1 MSSTSLPASAHTDDR
16 ISADSRSHD
25 NHEVGARRGRGQRAR
40 QRRRAPMLALAALP
54 LALMASQAQAQSY
67 EMAIATLIPENL
79 TNNAI
84 YPALVHF
91 KELVESRT
99 EGDVTVS
106 IFGGGQMGSEVET
119 GSQVQAGGRALQSA
133 ILTSG
138 AMSSFYPEYQAVTA
152 PFLFD
157 DWRQAWAFF
166 DGEWFADFM
175 QGAIEQ
181 ADMRYLG
188 TFDDGGGFVAFTNNE
203 RLIKTVDDLE
213 GLNIRT
219 EENPAHVATMEAL
232 GASATPLPWG
242 ELITALETGLADG
255 QFNAPVINTTFGLDE
270 VTDYTTLT
278 GHVYNSASWM
288 VSESWFQELPEEHQ
302 RVITNAAREAVSLS
316 HGASGMLAT
325 ASWQTSCEIFEECYL
340 MPAEERQRM
349 AEVARPA
356 WKSWIVDDFGLDAA
370 LIDDLLAEVDG
381 LRQSLPQEAYSRY
394 GQ

>member
-1 MSSTSLPASAHTDDR
+1 MR
-16 ISADSRSHD
+16 F
-25 NHEVGARRGRGQRAR
+25 NK
-40 QRRRAPMLALAALP
+40 LATVTAIAAALP
-54 LALMASQAQAQSY
+54 LAFSTPGAEAQEY

-79 TNNAI
+79 SNNSI

-91 KELVESRT
+91 KNLVELRT
-99 EGDVTVS
+99 DGEVVVS
-106 IFGGGQMGSEVET
+106 IFGGGQLGSEVET
-119 GSQVQAGGRALQSA
+119 GSQVQAGGRALQST

-138 AMSSFYPEYQAVTA
+138 AMSSFYQDYQAVTA

-166 DGEWFADFM
+166 DSEWFADFM
-175 QGAIEQ
+175 HGTIEA

-203 RLIKTVDDLE
+203 RLIKTVEDLE

-219 EENPAHVATMEAL
+219 EENPAHVAVMRAL

-278 GHVYNSASWM
+278 GHVYNSAPWM
-288 VSESWFQELPEEHQ
+288 VSEAWYQSLPEEYR
-302 RVITNAAREAVSLS
+302 RVITEAAREAITLS
-316 HGASGMLAT
+316 HGASGALAT
-325 ASWQTSCEIFEECYL
+325 ASWQKSCELFEECYL
-340 MPAEERQRM
+340 MPAEERARM
-349 AEVARPA
+349 AEIARPA
-356 WKSWIVDDFGLDAA
+356 WKEWIVNDYGLDAQ
-370 LIDDLLAEVDG
+370 LIDDLLAEVASLG
-381 LRQSLPQEAYSRY
+381 ESLPEEAYQRY

>member
-1 MSSTSLPASAHTDDR
+1 MMRKALPRVA
-16 ISADSRSHD
+16 
-25 NHEVGARRGRGQRAR
+25 
-40 QRRRAPMLALAALP
+40 ALASLP
-54 LALMASQAQAQSY
+54 LAIASTQAQAQSY

-79 TNNAI
+79 TNNSI
-84 YPALVHF
+84 YPGLVHF

-99 EGDVTVS
+99 DGDVAVT

-119 GSQVQAGGRALQSA
+119 GSQVQAGGRALQSS

-138 AMSSFYPEYQAVTA
+138 AMSSFYPDYQVVTA

-175 QGAIEQ
+175 SGTVEA

-203 RLIKTVDDLE
+203 RLIKTVEDLE

-219 EENPAHVATMEAL
+219 EENPAHVATMKAL

-255 QFNAPVINTTFGLDE
+255 QFNAPVINTTYGLDE

-278 GHVYNSASWM
+278 GHVYNSASWV
-288 VSESWFQELPEEHQ
+288 VSETWFQELPEEYQ
-302 RVITNAAREAVSLS
+302 RVITNAAREAVTLS
-316 HGASGMLAT
+316 HGASAMLAT
-325 ASWQTSCEIFEECYL
+325 ASWQKSCELFEECYL
-340 MPAEERQRM
+340 MPTDERQRM
-349 AEVARPA
+349 ADIARPA
-356 WKSWIVDDFGLDAA
+356 WKSWIVDDFGADPELVEAMLD
-370 LIDDLLAEVDG
+370 EVAS
-381 LRQSLPQEAYSRY
+381 LRESLPEEAYQRY

>member
-1 MSSTSLPASAHTDDR
+1 MPTFTQGTSHAGFTHRWLVAVT
-16 ISADSRSHD
+16 
-25 NHEVGARRGRGQRAR
+25 
-40 QRRRAPMLALAALP
+40 LP
-54 LALMASQAQAQSY
+54 LVLAGAGQAQAQSH
-67 EMAIATLIPENL
+67 EMAIATLIPESL
-79 TNNAI
+79 TNNSI

-99 EGDVTVS
+99 DGDVVVT
-106 IFGGGQMGSEVET
+106 IFPGGQMGSEVET
-119 GSQVQAGGRALQSA
+119 GSQVQAGGRALQSTV
-133 ILTSG
+133 LTSG

-157 DWRQAWAFF
+157 NWRQAWAFF

-175 QGAIEQ
+175 HGAIEQ

-203 RLIKTVDDLE
+203 RLIKTVEDLE

-278 GHVYNSASWM
+278 GHVYNSASWV
-288 VSESWFQELPEEHQ
+288 VSDSWFQELSEEYQ
-302 RVITNAAREAVSLS
+302 SVITDAAREAVALS
-316 HGASGMLAT
+316 HGASAMLAT
-325 ASWQTSCEIFEECYL
+325 ASWQASCEQFSECYI
-340 MPAEERQRM
+340 MPVAERQRM
-349 AEVARPA
+349 SEAARPA
-356 WKSWIVDDFGLDAA
+356 WRAWIVDDFGLDAQ
-370 LIDDLLAEVDG
+370 LVDDLLAEVES
-381 LRQSLPQEAYSRY
+381 LAESLPQEAYQRY

>member
-1 MSSTSLPASAHTDDR
+1 MTTQTFPRLA
-16 ISADSRSHD
+16 
-25 NHEVGARRGRGQRAR
+25 
-40 QRRRAPMLALAALP
+40 ALAALP
-54 LALMASQAQAQSY
+54 LAIASTQVQAQSY

-79 TNNAI
+79 TNNSI

-91 KELVESRT
+91 KDQVESRT
-99 EGDVTVS
+99 DGDLAVT

-119 GSQVQAGGRALQSA
+119 GSQVQAGGRALQSS

-138 AMSSFYPEYQAVTA
+138 AMSSFYPDYQVVTA

-157 DWRQAWAFF
+157 NWRQAWAFF

-175 QGAIEQ
+175 SGTVEA

-203 RLIKTVDDLE
+203 RLIKTVEDLE

-219 EENPAHVATMEAL
+219 EENPAHVATMKAL

-255 QFNAPVINTTFGLDE
+255 QFNAPVINTTYGLDE

-278 GHVYNSASWM
+278 GHVYNSASWV
-288 VSESWFQELPEEHQ
+288 VSESWFQELPEEY
-302 RVITNAAREAVSLS
+302 RRIVVDAARESVALS
-316 HGASGMLAT
+316 HGASAMLAT
-325 ASWQTSCEIFEECYL
+325 ASWQQSCELFEECYI
-340 MPAEERQRM
+340 MPTEERQRM
-349 AEVARPA
+349 AEIARPA
-356 WKSWIVDDFGLDAA
+356 WKAWIVEDFGADAE
-370 LIDDLLAEVDG
+370 LVEGLLAEVQT
-381 LRQSLPQEAYSRY
+381 LREALPDEAYQRY
-394 GQ
+394 GR

>member
-1 MSSTSLPASAHTDDR
+1 MRSKKLATVTAIAASMPLVFATASA
-16 ISADSRSHD
+16 
-25 NHEVGARRGRGQRAR
+25 E
-40 QRRRAPMLALAALP
+40 
-54 LALMASQAQAQSY
+54 AQEY

-79 TNNAI
+79 TNNSI

-91 KELVESRT
+91 KNLVELRT
-99 EGDVTVS
+99 DGEVAVS
-106 IFGGGQMGSEVET
+106 IFGGGQLGSEVET
-119 GSQVQAGGRALQSA
+119 GSQVQAGGRALQST

-138 AMSSFYPEYQAVTA
+138 AMSSFYQDYQAVTA

-175 QGAIEQ
+175 KGTIEA

-203 RLIKTVDDLE
+203 RLIKTVEDLE

-219 EENPAHVATMEAL
+219 EENPAHVATMRAL

-255 QFNAPVINTTFGLDE
+255 QFNAPVINTTYGLDE

-278 GHVYNSASWM
+278 GHVYNSASWV
-288 VSESWFQELPEEHQ
+288 VSEAWYQSLPEEYR
-302 RVITNAAREAVSLS
+302 RVITEAAREAITLS
-316 HGASGMLAT
+316 HGASAALAT
-325 ASWQTSCEIFEECYL
+325 ASWQKSCELFEECYL
-340 MPAEERQRM
+340 MPAEERARM
-349 AEVARPA
+349 AEIARPA
-356 WKSWIVDDFGLDAA
+356 WKEWIVDDYGLDAQ
-370 LIDDLLAEVDG
+370 LIDDLLAEVQALG
-381 LRQSLPQEAYSRY
+381 ESLPEEAYQRY